1 MLNTFLAGVF
11 IAGMISG
18 PTASSSPAAQ
28 SADHVTVYRIKTCG
42 CCSKWMDHL
51 RANGFTVTEQ
61 VVETREAAPPRAKVP
76 ELLRSCHTAEVAG
89 YIVEGHVPAHVV
101 KDLLQKRPA
110 IVGIAVAGMPAGSP
124 GMESDKPE
132 AYNVVAFNDKGGTYV
147 FASIDPAKDLK
158 RK

>member
-1 MLNTFLAGVF
+1 MLNTILAVLL
-11 IAGMISG
+11 IAGL
-18 PTASSSPAAQ
+18 TAAPAAPQPAAGHQ
-28 SADHVTVYRIKTCG
+28 SDHVTVYRIKSCG

-76 ELLRSCHTAEVAG
+76 EPLRSCHTAEVGG
-89 YIVEGHVPAHVV
+89 YIVEGHVPANVV

-110 IVGIAVAGMPAGSP
+110 ILGIAVAGMPAGSP

-132 AYNVVAFNDKGGTYV
+132 AYDVVAFTDKGGTYV
-147 FASIDPAKDLK
+147 FASIDPAKAPN